1 MEELMMW
8 QIRKFVAD
16 ESGATAVEY
25 GIIVALIAGAIIVTV
40 QMLGTSLN
48 QLFGVVA
55 DTVSGAAGST

>member
-8 QIRKFVAD
+8 QIRKFLAD

-55 DTVSGAAGST
+55 DTVSGAASGT